1 MTSNLHSLWSSHLN
15 QHYHG
20 NLETYWCLEHFFPF
34 NQITKQRTKNI
45 FTPVKMQ
52 AVHKTSKPL
61 LTNRVKHRQRSQ
73 ELLEQEKNNAILK
86 QLGAEFWWY
95 PLDSAASD
103 EHIST
108 PLANQL
114 ERK

>member
-61 LTNRVKHRQRSQ
+61 LSYLTVKLEPRKAVQTLRLHVWRFGFAFQPSAHQSLTFYLWFPVLHRD
-73 ELLEQEKNNAILK
+73 LH
-86 QLGAEFWWY
+86 G
-95 PLDSAASD
+95 
-103 EHIST
+103 H
-108 PLANQL
+108 
-114 ERK
+114 

>member
-1 MTSNLHSLWSSHLN
+1 MTSNLHSLWSSRLN

-61 LTNRVKHRQRSQ
+61 LTNRVKHRQRIQ

-86 QLGAEFWWY
+86 QLGAEFRWY